1 MGESW
6 RTVLEAEFT
15 NPYLRKLKDFFI
27 SEVKS
32 HEVYP
37 PYAFIQYGTE
47 DIYTWSRL
55 TPLARIGQARPSYFA
70 FHSSNSPLIPRQD
83 PYHDVGQAHGLSF
96 SVLPPTKLSGS
107 LKNIYKQ
114 LASDIPPFSP
124 PKTGDFTPLAKADKG
139 WESFTDAVLN
149 AVLDRANDTGRGD
162 SRVPAKN
169 TCERLQIDEKH
180 LVLRSAHPSP
190 LSAHRVS

>member
-15 NPYLRKLKDFFI
+15 KPYLRKLKDFLI

-37 PYAFIQYGTE
+37 PSE

-55 TPLARIGQARPSYFA
+55 TPLDAVKAVVIGQARPSYFA
-70 FHSSNSPLIPRQD
+70 FHCSNSPLIPRQD

-107 LKNIYKQ
+107 LKYIYKQ
-114 LASDIPPFSP
+114 LASDILPFPLQKQETSRPSP
-124 PKTGDFTPLAKADKG
+124 KLASSGSIPASLSSHAKKG

-149 AVLDRANDTGRGD
+149 AVLDRANDTGRG
-162 SRVPAKN
+162 VVFFAWG
-169 TCERLQIDEKH
+169 L
-180 LVLRSAHPSP
+180 PSP
-190 LSAHRVS
+190 GEKYV

>member
-15 NPYLRKLKDFFI
+15 NPYLRK
-27 SEVKS
+27 VKS

-37 PYAFIQYGTE
+37 PCAFIQYGSSGLPVNPFIRQAE

-83 PYHDVGQAHGLSF
+83 PYHDVGQAHGQS
-96 SVLPPTKLSGS
+96 STPT
-107 LKNIYKQ
+107 
-114 LASDIPPFSP
+114 
-124 PKTGDFTPLAKADKG
+124 
-139 WESFTDAVLN
+139 
-149 AVLDRANDTGRGD
+149 
-162 SRVPAKN
+162 
-169 TCERLQIDEKH
+169 
-180 LVLRSAHPSP
+180 PSTY
-190 LSAHRVS
+190 